1 MIDRV
6 DQMACAKDETADQ
19 RPSLVLLVLLLAL
32 ALTGSPEARK
42 PTQTYLRDS
51 IYLFSTSDNALY
63 ISTEQ
68 PTGEGV
74 APATGLEP
82 FFFRLTPVNSASS
95 QLLQTLPGIGPG
107 LAAKIVQWRE
117 EHGPLKS
124 ADELARIPGIGK
136 KRAATLAA
144 SLDFGVGQ

>member
-1 MIDRV
+1 
-6 DQMACAKDETADQ
+6 MA
-19 RPSLVLLVLLLAL
+19 S
-32 ALTGSPEARK
+32 
-42 PTQTYLRDS
+42 
-51 IYLFSTSDNALY
+51 
-63 ISTEQ
+63 
-68 PTGEGV
+68 
-74 APATGLEP
+74 ATGLEP

-107 LAAKIVQWRE
+107 LAAKIVKWRE

-144 SLDFGVGQ
+144 YLDFGVGQ